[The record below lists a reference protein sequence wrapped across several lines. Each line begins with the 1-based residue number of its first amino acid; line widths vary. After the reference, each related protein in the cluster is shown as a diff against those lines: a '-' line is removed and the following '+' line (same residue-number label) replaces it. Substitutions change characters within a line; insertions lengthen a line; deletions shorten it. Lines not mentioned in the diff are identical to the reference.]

1 MLRLTLRARDDARF
15 LARIIERDGFAFVLD
30 YGDAAMVA
38 DASERVARG
47 FSLWRDGKLETVSP
61 SSPELLPLLA
71 EFYAQEGLLVALE
84 EPSFTERPEPLE
96 DRLPSQQR
104 DQTITEFREESELVE
119 EPTELVTM
127 SDVPDLGDVLV
138 PIGGGPKKTNPG
150 AKQARA
156 MWSPSGGDFDGAADQ
171 TVELADPHEPTL
183 IRENPLRKH
192 DALDKHG
199 TIVPAD
205 VDEDIATEEEETE
218 LVPADLRARA
228 LAMEDGATE
237 LYSGNHDIGGIE
249 APAPEAPAAEAPAP
263 EAPAAEAASAREGQ
277 KNSGDPE

>member
-1 MLRLTLRARDDARF
+1 MAQGGLRKSAETVQIRIMAVIRARLGYAPRVLRLTLRARDDARF

-47 FSLWRDGKLETVSP
+47 FSLWRDGKLETVP
-61 SSPELLPLLA
+61 ASSPELLPLLA

-96 DRLPSQQR
+96 DRLPVSEPN
-104 DQTITEFREESELVE
+104 QTITEFREEGEITE
-119 EPTELVTM
+119 EPTELVTL

-138 PIGGGPKKTNPG
+138 PVGGGPKKTNPG
-150 AKQARA
+150 AKQPRR
-156 MWSPSGGDFDGAADQ
+156 MWVPTEGDFAGAPDP

-183 IRENPLRKH
+183 LRENPLLKH
-192 DALDKHG
+192 KD
-199 TIVPAD
+199 T
-205 VDEDIATEEEETE
+205 ATEEEETE
-218 LVPADLRARA
+218 LVPPDLRARA

-237 LYSGNHDIGGIE
+237 LYSGSHDIGGIE
-249 APAPEAPAAEAPAP
+249 EDE
-263 EAPAAEAASAREGQ
+263 EGR
-277 KNSGDPE
+277 